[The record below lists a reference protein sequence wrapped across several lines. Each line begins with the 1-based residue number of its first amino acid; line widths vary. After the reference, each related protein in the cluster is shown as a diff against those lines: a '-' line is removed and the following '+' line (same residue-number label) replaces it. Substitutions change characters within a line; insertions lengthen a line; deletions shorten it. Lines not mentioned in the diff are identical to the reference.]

1 MWAYS
6 IYVLM
11 KAEFGNQ
18 QILNQTVQF
27 GLIVCYFVLDYIYS
41 LVHVCLILQYLVYT
55 KEKLFLL
62 YLLMCM
68 KSNIS
73 N

>member
-27 GLIVCYFVLDYIYS
+27 GLIVCCFVLDYIYS
-41 LVHVCLILQYLVYT
+41 LVHVCLILQYLV
-55 KEKLFLL
+55 
-62 YLLMCM
+62 
-68 KSNIS
+68 
-73 N
+73 